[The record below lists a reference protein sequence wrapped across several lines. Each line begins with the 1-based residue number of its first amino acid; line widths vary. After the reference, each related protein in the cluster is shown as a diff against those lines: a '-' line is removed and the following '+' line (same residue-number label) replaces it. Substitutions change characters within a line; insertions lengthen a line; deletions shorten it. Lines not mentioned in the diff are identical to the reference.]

1 MANLRLVRQAN
12 TAVREQRPN
21 LVAVFVGGTSGIG
34 EATAKELVK
43 TARSPT
49 IYIIGRNQ
57 EAGSSI
63 LADCRALNPHG
74 SYEFIMSDVSLLREV
89 DAACREIQRKE
100 PVVDLL
106 FMTPGHLAT
115 GKSGMD
121 EKSPPLPY
129 PELTKGIDTP
139 EGLDNNHVLRY
150 YARMRFIYNLLPQL
164 QAAEHPAR
172 VLTVLAAGKEGQID
186 EDNFD
191 LQANWSFTTAAS
203 YAATMNSLAM
213 EYLALQYTSIS
224 FIHVFPGLVR
234 TSLMK
239 SSFGSLVGFA
249 IGLVTRPLSVSA
261 QESGERNVFLATSMA
276 YPPMA
281 YAGDARKDGLDVAIA
296 STGRAG
302 GGSYL
307 VNFDGTDATNQTLMA
322 DYRQRGY
329 PKKLW
334 EHTLHVFQRVIGSES

>member
-34 EATAKELVK
+34 EATAKELAK

-57 EAGSSI
+57 EAGSCI

-74 SYEFIMSDVSLLREV
+74 RYEFIMSDVSLLREV
-89 DAACREIQRKE
+89 DTACREIQRKE

-115 GKSGMD
+115 GKN
-121 EKSPPLPY
+121 
-129 PELTKGIDTP
+129 DTL

-164 QAAEHPAR
+164 QAAELPAR

-213 EYLALQYTSIS
+213 EYLALRYTSIS

-281 YAGDARKDGLDVAIA
+281 YAGDAGKDGLDVAIA
-296 STGRAG
+296 STGQAG

-322 DYRQRGY
+322 DYRQRHY